1 MAEAPRTEGSSALT
15 TVRPTEVCAFLIT
28 DVRGYS
34 ASTEQHGD
42 QWAAELVTRFGG
54 IVHACVAVHK
64 GRVLRQ
70 NGDEV
75 SAVFTSVRHA
85 LRAALEIQDRCAEAT
100 RADPTVPMR
109 AGVGV
114 AAGAVVKRDD
124 EDYTGAVLNLT
135 ARLCGLAVAGE
146 VLASKDAVKMAR
158 RATGF
163 VYIERGAAALKG
175 ISKPVG
181 VVRVARD
188 GASGHADP
196 HAPAPERAPAPWLPQ
211 PLTAILGRQED
222 AQAALANLRR
232 AGVRLLTLTG
242 PGGVG
247 KTRLSLHVAAELRA
261 DFPDGVYFVE
271 LAAVREPELVLP
283 AIAHRLGLQLSGS
296 QPVADQ
302 LVAAVAGKQ
311 MLWVLDNF
319 EQVLEGAPHVGSVLT
334 ACSEVKVLATSR
346 SPLRLRG
353 ERELQLAPLALPD
366 PQRTPSRDEALDFPA
381 VRLFVERAQAA
392 KPDFELVD
400 EDVEA
405 LIDICRHLDGLPLAL
420 ELAASR
426 IRMLP
431 LQSLR
436 AHLTDAAKQSTFK
449 VLTGGPRDLPLR
461 HQTLRAA
468 IDWSYTLL
476 AEPERT
482 LFRRL
487 AVFHGGC
494 TFEALEAVCPAQDD
508 LDGVGIDA
516 FGGIAALVEHSLV
529 QQHELR
535 GEPRYGMLETIR
547 EYAVERL
554 KQSGELEA
562 LHRRHARHYLELA
575 ERAEPELTGPQQKEW
590 LHVLEHEHGNLRAA
604 LRWMSDYDLDGAL
617 RLAAALTRF
626 WEGRG
631 HGLEGRR
638 WLTRLLEGTRSLTHP
653 IDSST
658 YARALYTAAY
668 LAFDHQD
675 YAEAEQLL
683 TECLEMRQNAGDQA
697 GVAQALNLLGGIALH
712 RGLRES
718 AREYFLQCADL
729 RRQLNDKRGLAVTL
743 GNLSQ
748 VTSDH
753 VEAES
758 YCEESLALSRQ
769 LGDAGAVALSL
780 NRLGIMASDR
790 GDLRHAVK
798 LYEES
803 VAIYR
808 ELGGQQRIAMV
819 LNNMGD
825 AARALGEH
833 DRAQALLEEA
843 LAISRALHDRRSSA
857 LALTNL
863 GGVAADAGDDDRA
876 MWLLEEAI
884 STCREIGF
892 ISRAAE
898 ALALLGRVLVERDA
912 IAAARALEE
921 SLRLSEDLEIQSYIA
936 MAYCYRGHLD
946 RAQAHFPDAVGEY
959 QVALSR
965 AVVCGALIL
974 EAEALEGLGY
984 VAGAQGDHELAAK
997 YLAMAAA
1004 QRSALA
1010 APLPPAERPANEQAL
1025 ASAREALGEAAF
1037 QTAWT
1042 AGEAT
1047 RVEEV
1052 LARTE

>member
-1 MAEAPRTEGSSALT
+1 MAEGPRTEGSSALT

-75 SAVFTSVRHA
+75 SAVFTSARHA

-100 RADPTVPMR
+100 RADPTVPLR

-114 AAGAVVKRDD
+114 AAGTVVKRDD
-124 EDYTGAVLNLT
+124 VDYTGTVLNLT

-175 ISKPVG
+175 FSKPIG
-181 VVRVARD
+181 VVRVARE
-188 GASGHADP
+188 GASGHAEP
-196 HAPAPERAPAPWLPQ
+196 HAPTPERAPAPWLPQ

-222 AQAALANLRR
+222 AQAALAILRR
-232 AGVRLLTLTG
+232 VGVRLLTLTG

-247 KTRLSLHVAAELRA
+247 KTRLSLHVATELRA

-302 LVAAVAGKQ
+302 LVTAVAGKQ

-319 EQVLEGAPHVGSVLT
+319 EQVLEGAPHVGNVLT
-334 ACSEVKVLATSR
+334 ACGEVKVLATSR

-400 EDVEA
+400 EDVDA

-494 TFEALEAVCPAQDD
+494 TFEALEAVCPAQDE
-508 LDGVGIDA
+508 LDGVGIDT

-529 QQHELR
+529 QQHELH

-554 KQSGELEA
+554 KHSGELEA

-590 LHVLEHEHGNLRAA
+590 LHILEHEHGNLRAA
-604 LRWMSDYDLDGAL
+604 LRWMSEHDLDGAL

-653 IDSST
+653 IDST
-658 YARALYTAAY
+658 TFARALYTAAY
-668 LAFDHQD
+668 LAFEHQD
-675 YAEAEQLL
+675 YGEAEQLL
-683 TECLEMRQNAGDQA
+683 TECLELRRVANDQA
-697 GVAQALNLLGGIALH
+697 GVAQALNLLAGLALH
-712 RGLRES
+712 QGDRER
-718 AREYFLQCADL
+718 AREFSLQCVEL
-729 RRQLNDKRGLAVTL
+729 RRQCGEARDLAVAL

-748 VTSDH
+748 VTPDLA
-753 VEAES
+753 EAET
-758 YCEESLALSRQ
+758 YCEESLILSRQ
-769 LGDAGAVALSL
+769 LGDAGAVALAL
-780 NRLGIMASDR
+780 NRLAIIAYERSDFKQAA
-790 GDLRHAVK
+790 H
-798 LYEES
+798 LYQES
-803 VAIYR
+803 LSIYR
-808 ELGGQQRIAMV
+808 ELGGQQRIAML
-819 LNNMGD
+819 LNNLGD
-825 AARALGEH
+825 PLRALGEY
-833 DRAQALLEEA
+833 DRARTLLEEG
-843 LAISRALHDRRSSA
+843 LAITRALHDRRGSA
-857 LALTNL
+857 FVLVTLAS
-863 GGVAADAGDDDRA
+863 VAADIGDGDRA
-876 MWLLEEAI
+876 VWLFEEGI
-884 STCREIGF
+884 RTCHEIGLK
-892 ISRAAE
+892 SLHAQAM
-898 ALALLGRVLVERDA
+898 ALLGKTLIERDVS
-912 IAAARALEE
+912 RAEQVLEE
-921 SLRLSEDLEIQSYIA
+921 SLQLSEALDLRSNVA
-936 MAYCYRGHLD
+936 ACHCYRGHLG
-946 RAQAHFPDAVGEY
+946 RAQCRLRDA
-959 QVALSR
+959 
-965 AVVCGALIL
+965 
-974 EAEALEGLGY
+974 EAEYHEALALAVACGSRILVAETLEGYGL
-984 VAGAQGDHELAAK
+984 VACAEGDHERSARF
-997 YLAMAAA
+997 LAMAAA
-1004 QRSALA
+1004 RRSTLA
-1010 APLPPAERPANEQAL
+1010 APLPPADRPAYEHAV
-1025 ASAREALGEAAF
+1025 ASASEALGEAAF
-1037 QTAWT
+1037 QAAWT
-1042 AGEAT
+1042 VGETTQA
-1047 RVEEV
+1047 EEV